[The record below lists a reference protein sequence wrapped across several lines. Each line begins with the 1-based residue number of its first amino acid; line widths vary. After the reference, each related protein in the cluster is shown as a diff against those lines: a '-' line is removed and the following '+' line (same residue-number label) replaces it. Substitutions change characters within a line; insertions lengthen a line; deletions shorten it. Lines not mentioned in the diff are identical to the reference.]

1 MSRYTVIVRK
11 VQVVGKLWMGG
22 NAAMEYTMSA
32 EDLDRLKAEGEVTRE
47 VVDDWLSTKTGDFQS
62 VTDFRADLD
71 DIDIP
76 WGTEE
81 GEMIFNDC
89 MYPEE

>member
-1 MSRYTVIVRK
+1 MSRYTVIVRN

-22 NAAMEYTMSA
+22 NAAMEYTMSV
-32 EDLDRLKAEGEVTRE
+32 EDLDGMRPDVTRE
-47 VVDDWLSTKTGDFQS
+47 KVEQWLTTKTGDFQS
-62 VTDFRADLD
+62 VTDFHADLD
-71 DIDIP
+71 DVDIP